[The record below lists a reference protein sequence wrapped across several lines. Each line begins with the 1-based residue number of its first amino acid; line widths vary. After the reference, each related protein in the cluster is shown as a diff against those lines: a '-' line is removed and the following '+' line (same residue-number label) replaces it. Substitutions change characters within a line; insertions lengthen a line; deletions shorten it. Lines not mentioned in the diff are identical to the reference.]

1 MRYTQAEYQAAA
13 SVNLLEYLQANGYAI
28 QRSGKEWEL
37 KDHDSFKIAA
47 DGKAWYWH
55 SKDVGRQSPIVAIK
69 ELEGLNTIQA
79 IKALAKFAN
88 GNSLERET
96 SAVTPVTSSEK
107 EQKPTARTNQTEKT
121 DRPNKFILPEKNEN
135 NDRALAYL
143 TQERGLDE
151 EIVSIFMELGMI
163 YESKSYHNV
172 IFIGEDEKRV
182 ARYATQRGT
191 YHPSNGRYFKGDVTG
206 SQKEFPFLIEGDEK
220 KLAIYES
227 PIDAL
232 SDATLAKL
240 EGRNWQEKVYL
251 SLAGMSTKGM
261 EQYLKNHPGVHE
273 IEIHLDN
280 DVNGK
285 DGNGK
290 PSNHGQIK
298 AVQLKAQYEK
308 EGYKVAVITP
318 KNKDVNLDLL
328 ERRKELGLEIAAS
341 AQPQAKTATPS
352 PIPAPSE
359 AISEKVDSNLEK
371 LREGV
376 QGVYQSENYRSFLQI
391 MSKFTSYSARNML
404 LIAMQKI
411 GATHVA
417 GAGKWKKE
425 FGRFVK
431 KGEKAIWITAPV
443 YKEKIETVIEKN
455 EKGEEVRKE
464 KKQMDLDH
472 FHEIPVFDVSQTDGR
487 PLPQLTQELQGDAQ
501 ILPIALQIIEQK
513 VPVFYEELQEEMKG
527 YFSPKENRIV
537 LKKDMSDAQTLKT
550 LIHEYAH
557 SQLHGGDQV
566 SKESA
571 EKEVE
576 AESVAF
582 IVAEHFDI
590 DTSEYSFPYI
600 ADWASEKTP
609 DDLIQITDQIKTT
622 AIDFIKQIEKELEK
636 ERMKEQEKG
645 IPINKENAELAMESG
660 VDIFKKNAD
669 GELVQITDK
678 TELDAVSNPK
688 AIQIKQ
694 KDLQDCRETCPMVY
708 ERYLMHLF
716 RKGFAKDPIVALEVF
731 GHSVKDSRLNRMLLE
746 KDPVIQAAVK
756 KSPNVDSCIKG
767 IKKELKAANAIK
779 SEVLVQHHGTGKF
792 YSLTDTEKIQEDTEV
807 DLYVKVK
814 NGQYQHGLRKIDEPI
829 SKIVSEM
836 VPEEI
841 AMVCEKAIGREPDP
855 SLKKTGQEKKEV
867 QNVSGERTICE
878 EDRAI

>member
-107 EQKPTARTNQTEKT
+107 EQKPTARTNQTAAKQQGNQAKE
-121 DRPNKFILPEKNEN
+121 FILPEKNET

-143 TQERGLDE
+143 TKERGLDE
-151 EIVSIFMELGMI
+151 EIVSLLMELGMI
-163 YESKSYHNV
+163 YESKPYHNV
-172 IFIGEDEKRV
+172 VFVGEDENRV

-191 YHPSNGRYFKGDVTG
+191 YQPTNGKSFKGDVPG
-206 SQKEFPFLIEGDEK
+206 SQKEFSFLIEGKLEK
-220 KLAIYES
+220 IAIYES

-261 EQYLKNHPGVHE
+261 EQYLQNHTNIKE

-280 DVNGK
+280 DANGK
-285 DGNGK
+285 DGNGN

-298 AVQLKAQYEK
+298 AAKLKEEYDQK
-308 EGYKVAVITP
+308 GYQVAIFTP

-328 ERRKELGLEIAAS
+328 ERRKALGLEITAS
-341 AQPQAKTATPS
+341 TQS
-352 PIPAPSE
+352 PVPVSSE
-359 AISEKVDSNLEK
+359 AISEKVDKNLEK
-371 LREGV
+371 LRKGV
-376 QGVYQSENYRSFLQI
+376 QEVYQSEHYLSFLRI
-391 MSKFTSYSARNML
+391 MSKFTSYSARNTI

-417 GAGKWKKE
+417 GTMKWKKE

-431 KGEKAIWITAPV
+431 KGEKAIWITAPII
-443 YKEKIETVIEKN
+443 KKITETVIEKN
-455 EKGEEVRKE
+455 EQGEEIERKKEREE
-464 KKQMDLDH
+464 KRGYR
-472 FHEIPVFDVSQTDGR
+472 EIPVFDVSQTDGR
-487 PLPQLTQELQGDAQ
+487 VLPQLTKELRGEAQ
-501 ILPIALQIIEQK
+501 ILPLALKIIETK
-513 VPVFYEELQEEMKG
+513 VPIFYEELQGEMKG
-527 YFSPKENRIV
+527 YFSPKGNRIV
-537 LKKDMSDAQTLKT
+537 LKKDMSDAQTFKT

-557 SQLHGGDQV
+557 SQLHDDQV
-566 SKESA
+566 SKERT

-582 IVAEHFDI
+582 IVAEYFGI

-600 ADWASEKTP
+600 ASWASEKTP

-622 AIDFIKQIEKELEK
+622 AVNFIEQIEKELEK
-636 ERMKEQEKG
+636 EQLQEQEKG
-645 IPINKENAELAMESG
+645 IPISKENAELAMQSG
-660 VDIFKKNAD
+660 VDIFQKNAD
-669 GELVQITDK
+669 GELIQMTDK

-694 KDLQDCRETCPMVY
+694 KDLQDCQDRCPIVY
-708 ERYLMHLF
+708 NRYLMHLF
-716 RKGFAKDPIVALEVF
+716 QKGFSKDPVQTLQVF
-731 GHSVKDSRLNRMLLE
+731 GQSVKDSRLNQILLE
-746 KDPVIQAAVK
+746 KDPVIRATLN
-756 KSPNVDSCIKG
+756 KSLNVDSCIKG

-792 YSLTDTEKIQEDTEV
+792 YSLTNAEKIQEDTEV
-807 DLYVKVK
+807 DLYVKMK
-814 NGQYQHGLRKIDEPI
+814 NGQYQHGIRKKENDESL
-829 SKIVSEM
+829 SKIIREM
-836 VPEEI
+836 LPQEVATI
-841 AMVCEKAIGREPDP
+841 CEKTIAAEADP
-855 SLKKTGQEKKEV
+855 SLKKTGQEEKEV
-867 QNVSGERTICE
+867 RNAVFGEIGIQE
-878 EDRAI
+878 ENRSI